1 MNTTEKKEN
10 ISTLKDKLARAQSLI
25 LADFRGLSVESDTK
39 LRREFRAA
47 GCEYRV
53 VKNTL
58 LGQAAKGTPME
69 VLEPLLAG
77 PTAIAYSFEDPSA
90 PAKVATKVAKGE
102 KKFVIKGGCLDGRL
116 LDAKGVENLSALP
129 GKPEMRATFLA
140 TLLESSAS
148 EHGARMAAMDKAS
161 TNAEDMIARL
171 TLHMNKIRQASITN
185 QIIEIV
191 SGANA

>member
-1 MNTTEKKEN
+1 VNTTEKNSN
-10 ISTLKDKLARAQSLI
+10 INALKDKLARAQSVV

-69 VLEPLLAG
+69 VLQPLLAG
-77 PTAIAYSFEDPSA
+77 PTAIAYSLEDPSA
-90 PAKVATKVAKGE
+90 PAKVATKVARGE
-102 KKFVIKGGCLDGRL
+102 SKFVIKGGYIDGRL
-116 LDAKGVENLSALP
+116 LDKNGVESLSTLP

-140 TLLESSAS
+140 TLLAVPQNFLRLMTAAPQNFAYLISARKDALEES
-148 EHGARMAAMDKAS
+148 EK
-161 TNAEDMIARL
+161 
-171 TLHMNKIRQASITN
+171 K
-185 QIIEIV
+185 
-191 SGANA
+191 